1 MAKRGFSNNTLND
14 EEDGEDLLLDRY
26 LDSSVRWVV
35 RKTDH
40 GRSHTS
46 RYSIHPGAD
55 KMYHE
60 SERFVLWPGKKKKDI
75 VESLADVMV
84 DLRHTYDSSSRSVRY
99 LCGKEWYDLVRK
111 ENWHHEPIEIVERDC
126 KKQKRKNNSIGQS
139 VGPLGK
145 EAEYTWEV
153 KINSEEISESFSNP
167 YFPQVPLLKLE
178 D

>member
-75 VESLADVMV
+75 VESLAGVLHA
-84 DLRHTYDSSSRSVRY
+84 LRLKPNIRNPQDYFNN
-99 LCGKEWYDLVRK
+99 RK
-111 ENWHHEPIEIVERDC
+111 SLSGNG
-126 KKQKRKNNSIGQS
+126 RK
-139 VGPLGK
+139 
-145 EAEYTWEV
+145 
-153 KINSEEISESFSNP
+153 
-167 YFPQVPLLKLE
+167 
-178 D
+178 